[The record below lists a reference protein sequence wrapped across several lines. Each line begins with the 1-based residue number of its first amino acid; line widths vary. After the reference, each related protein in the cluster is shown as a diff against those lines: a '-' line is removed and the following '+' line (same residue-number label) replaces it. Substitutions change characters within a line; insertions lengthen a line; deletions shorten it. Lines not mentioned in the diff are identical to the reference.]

1 MKIGIRSM
9 ALRGSDPTP
18 NQEPDPM
25 LQRQV
30 SVGIYIVISFNQ
42 SNFLL

>member
-1 MKIGIRSM
+1 MKVGISSM

-18 NQEPDPM
+18 NQEPDPT

-30 SVGIYIVISFNQ
+30 SEGFYIVISFNQ
-42 SNFLL
+42 SIFLQ